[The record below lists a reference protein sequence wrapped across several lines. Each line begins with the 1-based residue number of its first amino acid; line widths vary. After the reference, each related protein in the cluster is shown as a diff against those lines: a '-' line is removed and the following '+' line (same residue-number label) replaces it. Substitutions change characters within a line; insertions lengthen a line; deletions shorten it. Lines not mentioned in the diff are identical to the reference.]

1 MCRRAASL
9 LLLGALSTSAAA
21 FVGPK
26 TTRVVASELT
36 AMPAAK
42 LAKPLRTQARIK
54 TSVVAT
60 PAWQKLAA
68 LGTWNATWDAATA
81 VPNRIWGSGLPAPGA
96 NGSPQIA
103 EVFARQVLAQHVAL
117 LAPGAAARD
126 FVLVSNHSDGDIR
139 SVGFAQYAN
148 GLRVLG
154 GQVSFRFKADRMFVI
169 GSEAL
174 PHVKFDHVRTRLA
187 TPALAT
193 RAGAKLRSALDLP
206 HATLTAPGDELILPL
221 VGDDAVLGYRVA
233 RALVID
239 GGADGK
245 YLAYVD
251 PATGDVLAVRQQNF
265 YVTGQLL
272 YNVVDR
278 NPSRPRVN
286 RAAHTANVA
295 VGGVAQTT
303 SPAGMLSWPDGTV
316 TVTTSV
322 VGQYVTVANKAD
334 GDDSLVAADVSLSP
348 SGQAVLDVST
358 DERQDAQVN
367 VYIATNKVKDFV
379 RTNIDPGMAAIDQPI
394 IANVNINQACNA
406 FFDGTSINFFKRTNQ
421 CQNTGLVED
430 VVFHEFGHAL
440 HMAEII
446 EGVGSF
452 DGALSE
458 GASDFLAAS
467 MTGDPGMGR
476 GFFHNDQALRDLDPA
491 NVEATWPQDIGEIH
505 LTGLIYG
512 GTIWDLRKALLA
524 AKPEAEALA
533 LVYKIYLATLRRSVN
548 IPSSMIEALAADD
561 DDGNLANGTP
571 NECFIRAAYGR
582 HGMRT
587 ATGVIAAPG
596 SLQSSAVVVRV
607 DLAGLSEHCTGDEVK
622 TVHLAWKPG
631 TTATPAAGSVE
642 MNQVDPTR
650 FWAQLPLAQD
660 DVTYY
665 QADIE
670 FTDASHLTL
679 PDNLADTF
687 YTAYSGATVPLYC
700 TSFDSDP
707 FTEGWTTGAEDGLES
722 PWKWGVPAGGGTD
735 PPAAFTGSNI
745 LATNLAGD
753 YGAKMKTFAQLP
765 EIDVGHWS
773 DVHLQYRRWLAVED
787 SHFDQAQVTV
797 NGKRAWVN
805 FDSNMGDSSSIHHI
819 DREWRFHDVA
829 ISNVAFS
836 TKLKIAFDL
845 GTDEGLQLGGWQ
857 IDDLCVVA
865 NVNSIC
871 GDGIKSPTEQCD
883 DGPSNAN
890 TAGACRTYCQFPA
903 CGDLVV
909 DTNEECDDGT
919 EGSNDCTAECIRS
932 DTTLS
937 GCCSGSRGAGGALAL
952 GALVGAMLFVPRRR
966 RRT

>member
-1 MCRRAASL
+1 MRRRAASL

-21 FVGPK
+21 FVGPRTK
-26 TTRVVASELT
+26 RPIASELT

-42 LAKPLRTQARIK
+42 LAKPLRTQVRFK

-68 LGTWNATWDAATA
+68 LGTWSASWDAATA
-81 VPNRIWGSGLPAPGA
+81 VPNRIWGSGLAAPGA
-96 NGSPQIA
+96 NASPSIA
-103 EVFARQVLAQHVAL
+103 EAFARQLLAQHVGL
-117 LAPGAAARD
+117 LAPGATAAD
-126 FVLVSNHSDGDIR
+126 FLLVSNHSDGDIR
-139 SVGFAQYAN
+139 SVGFVQYAN
-148 GLRVLG
+148 GLRVVG

-174 PHVKFDHVRTRLA
+174 PHVTFVRPR
-187 TPALAT
+187 
-193 RAGAKLRSALDLP
+193 RGAVLPTAQLRSVLDLP
-206 HATLTAPGDELILPL
+206 NAAISAPGTEVVLPL

-233 RALVID
+233 RPITID

-245 YLAYVD
+245 YLAYLD
-251 PATGDVLAVRQQNF
+251 PSTGDVLAVRQQNF
-265 YVTGQLL
+265 YATGQLL
-272 YNVVDR
+272 YKVVDR
-278 NPSRPRVN
+278 NPNRPRVD

-295 VGGVAQTT
+295 VAGIAQTT
-303 SPAGMLSWPDGTV
+303 SPAGMLSWPDGNV

-322 VGQYVTVANKAD
+322 LGQYVTIVNKAD
-334 GDDSLVAADVSLSP
+334 GDASLVTADLALSP
-348 SGQAVLDVST
+348 SGLAVWDVSG

-379 RTNIDPGMAAIDQPI
+379 RANIDAGMPTIDQPI
-394 IANVNINQACNA
+394 TANVNINQACNA
-406 FFDGTSINFFKRTNQ
+406 FFDGNSINFFKRTNQ

-430 VVFHEFGHAL
+430 VVFHEFGHAV

-446 EGVGSF
+446 EGVGGF
-452 DGALSE
+452 DGAMSE

-476 GFFHNDQALRDLDPA
+476 GFFHNEEALRDLDPA
-491 NVEATWPQDIGEIH
+491 NTENSWPKDIGEIH
-505 LTGLIYG
+505 LTGIIYG
-512 GTIWDLRKALLA
+512 GTFWDLRKALLA

-533 LVYKIYLATLRRSVN
+533 LIYKLYVATLRRSVN

-596 SLQSSAVVVRV
+596 SLTSAAVVVRV
-607 DLAGLSEHCTGDEVK
+607 DLSGLSERCTGDEVAK
-622 TVHLAWKPG
+622 VHLAWKPG

-642 MNQVDPTR
+642 MNQVDATR

-679 PDNLADTF
+679 PDNLADPF
-687 YTAYSGATVPLYC
+687 YTVYSGVTVPLYC
-700 TSFDSDP
+700 TSFDTDP
-707 FTEGWTTGAEDGLES
+707 FSEGWTTGAEDGLGS
-722 PWKWGVPAGGGTD
+722 PWRWGVPAGGGTD
-735 PPAAFTGSNI
+735 PPAAYNGANV
-745 LATNLAGD
+745 LATNLVGD
-753 YGAKMKTFAQLP
+753 YDAKSTSFAQLP

-829 ISNVAFS
+829 LSNVAFG
-836 TKLKIAFDL
+836 TKLNIAFTL

-883 DGPSNAN
+883 DGPSNADV
-890 TAGACRTYCQFPA
+890 AGACRTYCRFPT
-903 CGDLVV
+903 CGDYIV
-909 DTNEECDDGT
+909 DTNEECDDGS
-919 EGSNDCTAECIRS
+919 EGSDDCTAQCVGSES
-932 DTTLS
+932 TLS
-937 GCCSGSRGAGGALAL
+937 GCCSGSGGTGGALAL
-952 GALVGAMLFVPRRR
+952 GALVGAFLFVPRRR
-966 RRT
+966 RN